1 MWSILEKCK
10 NKIRLRG
17 DRLVFTPSM
26 SAFRSIIN
34 ELNTMTKVTSDLI
47 AISAIRYNLSFTI
60 GKLICGIKKNR
71 LNFQSLI

>member
-34 ELNTMTKVTSDLI
+34 ELNTMTKATSGIITIL
-47 AISAIRYNLSFTI
+47 AIR
-60 GKLICGIKKNR
+60 LIYR
-71 LNFQSLI
+71 LL